1 MNSFLQRFTTTG
13 SISHLRRA
21 HCLADEDE
29 LSDAAWGSEAG
40 FGNLSKGPPTFIVP
54 DVQDVSP
61 VNPYFQLPEL
71 IRFPARSFLKITYR

>member
-1 MNSFLQRFTTTG
+1 MNTFLERFSTTS

-21 HCLADEDE
+21 HRLANEDE
-29 LSDAAWGSEAG
+29 FSDAAWGSEAG

-61 VNPYFQLPEL
+61 VNPCFQSPEL
-71 IRFPARSFLKITYR
+71 IRFFSPQLS